1 MKKYLITFMFA
12 TFCVLNGHSQIFGI
26 FSNFIVLNMEKHTY
40 YERKWGTYESF
51 GYLEQKTFNSYSLKP
66 KYDTRKL
73 PLQFVLKNFKTD
85 NTLIKIILIPKNIGD
100 TAYMSFRNEELI
112 INDTI
117 IISPI
122 PDSLCVDY
130 DVKSIALRSVNLH
143 SEILRFEK
151 SYANIDVV
159 FEIDDR
165 YLKLV
170 PWIYCMD
177 DEEIIVFEDKIVRTV
192 IYQWKT
198 QTLFPEKFY
207 YSSLFL
213 PYDSLHTFDVETY
226 WK

>member
-1 MKKYLITFMFA
+1 MRKYLITIMFA
-12 TFCVLNGHSQIFGI
+12 TFCVLYGHSQIFGFFDFFI
-26 FSNFIVLNMEKHTY
+26 FVNMEKQTY
-40 YERKWGTYESF
+40 YEKMMNYESF
-51 GYLEQKTFNSYSLKP
+51 GYLEQKTINSYSLKP

-85 NTLIKIILIPKNIGD
+85 NTRIKINLIPKNIGD
-100 TAYMSFRNEELI
+100 TAYVSFRNEYLV

-151 SYANIDVV
+151 SYANIDVF

-165 YLKLV
+165 YFKLV

-177 DEEIIVFEDKIVRTV
+177 DDEIIIFEDKIVRT
-192 IYQWKT
+192 ILYQWKT
-198 QTLFPEKFY
+198 QTLFPEKHY
-207 YSSLFL
+207 LSRIFL